1 VNYSKFYR
9 GFLSS
14 DPYTGIKQM
23 QPTSNYYTLDW
34 TAGCSNDVPHMTRNG
49 FTFTYVNKQ
58 VKT

>member
-1 VNYSKFYR
+1 
-9 GFLSS
+9 
-14 DPYTGIKQM
+14 M